1 MISEEGGGSI
11 ESTTLFGKYQLC
23 RIIGQGRS
31 GTVWLAK
38 HIELE
43 EYRAIKQVPKTCTDY
58 RQFRQEALIL
68 KSLRHPGI
76 PIVYDLEEDE
86 QFSYLIEE
94 FLEGDSLYALVSDM
108 GHFSKAMTVRYG
120 IQICRLVYSLHI
132 ARPYPILYLD
142 LQPKNLLLCGDT
154 MKLVDFDH
162 AVHLSEADRLT
173 KRYGT
178 IGCAAPEQY
187 SGDTLDERT
196 DIYAIGAV
204 LYYMLTGQ
212 YPGEKPVYPR
222 TCIDRKVGKVLRTC
236 LQKDKEKR
244 YLSVERLCE
253 ALEQILLEEKGVFR
267 QTPLS
272 SLTIAVAGT
281 RPGAGVTHTAMGLAT
296 HLRDQ
301 GLSVLYEERHD
312 LGGVRQFAACMN
324 ARADRYGIFHLK
336 GLPMLP
342 HYGKAVSLPVHPY
355 QVVVQ
360 DYGADWQ
367 ALGEEPGDGTLLV
380 CAGKPWE
387 WETTRE
393 AIMSLGNLPGLAVI
407 YNHFCGQMRVRLPGP
422 ARDARVFL
430 MPYYSNPLRSTKK
443 SRAFF
448 GTVVPYLLG
457 ENTGGGFQCFK
468 RLTGG
473 RRAAIR
479 SGIGAEESAA
489 GQHKAMYS
497 CATRTGGR
505 WGS

>member
-1 MISEEGGGSI
+1 MEEGGGSI
-11 ESTTLFGKYQLC
+11 EDTTLFGKYQLC
-23 RIIGQGRS
+23 RIIGQGQS

-38 HIELE
+38 HKELE
-43 EYRAIKQVPKTCTDY
+43 EYRAIKQVSKTCTDY

-120 IQICRLVYSLHI
+120 IQICHLVNSLHF
-132 ARPYPILYLD
+132 AKPYPILYLD
-142 LQPKNLLLCGDT
+142 LQPKNLLLCGNT
-154 MKLVDFDH
+154 VKLVDFGH

-187 SGDTLDERT
+187 SGEPLDIRT

-212 YPGEKPVYPR
+212 YPGGKPVYPR
-222 TCIDRKVGKVLRTC
+222 ARIDRDIGKILRIC
-236 LQKDKEKR
+236 LQKNKAGR
-244 YLSVERLCE
+244 YSSVEQLCR
-253 ALEQILLEEKGVFR
+253 ALERILSEEKGVFKKN
-267 QTPLS
+267 QFS

-281 RPGAGVTHTAMGLAT
+281 RAGAGATHAAMGLAVY
-296 HLRDQ
+296 LQNQ
-301 GLSVLYEERHD
+301 GLSVLYEEKHD
-312 LGGVRQFAACMN
+312 SGSVRQFAACMN
-324 ARADRYGIFHLK
+324 ARPDRYGIFRIK

-342 HYGKAVSLPVHPY
+342 KYGQAVSLPAHPY
-355 QVVVQ
+355 RVAVQ
-360 DYGADWQ
+360 DYGADWR
-367 ALGEEPGDGTLLV
+367 APGEEPGDKTLLI

-393 AIMSLGNLPGLAVI
+393 AVSGLGNLPGLAVI

-422 ARDARVFL
+422 AKETKVFL
-430 MPYYSNPLRSTKK
+430 MPYYPNPLRYTKEAE
-443 SRAFF
+443 RFYGAVIA
-448 GTVVPYLLG
+448 GLLG
-457 ENTGGGFQCFK
+457 EK
-468 RLTGG
+468 TGG
-473 RRAAIR
+473 RFRCLGRLFGSVWDAVRGRIFWRRAA
-479 SGIGAEESAA
+479 GAP
-489 GQHKAMYS
+489 
-497 CATRTGGR
+497 TGGPWESSEQADIR
-505 WGS
+505 E

>member
-1 MISEEGGGSI
+1 MEEGGGSI

-23 RIIGQGRS
+23 RILGQGHA

-86 QFSYLIEE
+86 HFSYLIEE

-108 GHFSKAMTVRYG
+108 GHFSKAMTIRYG
-120 IQICRLVYSLHI
+120 IQICRLVFSLHF
-132 ARPYPILYLD
+132 AKPYPILYLD

-187 SGDTLDERT
+187 SGEALDERT

-212 YPGEKPVYPR
+212 YPGERPVYPR
-222 TCIDRKVGKVLRTC
+222 ARIDREIGKILRVC
-236 LQKDKEKR
+236 LQRDRAKR
-244 YLSVERLCE
+244 YASVDRLCE
-253 ALEQILLEEKGVFR
+253 ALEQVLWEEKGVFSKN
-267 QTPLS
+267 QLS

-281 RPGAGVTHTAMGLAT
+281 RAGAGATHTAMGLAVY
-296 HLRDQ
+296 LRDQ
-301 GLSVLYEERHD
+301 GLSVLYEEKHD
-312 LGGVRQFAACMN
+312 SGGVRQFAACMN
-324 ARADRYGIFHLK
+324 ARPDRYGIFRLK

-342 HYGKAVSLPVHPY
+342 KYGQAVSLPPHPY
-355 QVVVQ
+355 RVVVQ
-360 DYGADWQ
+360 DYGADWR
-367 ALGEEPGDGTLLV
+367 APGENPGDGTLLV

-387 WETTRE
+387 WETTRDALE
-393 AIMSLGNLPGLAVI
+393 SLGHLPGLAVI

-422 ARDARVFL
+422 AKETPVFL
-430 MPYYSNPLRSTKK
+430 MPYDSNPLSSTKE
-443 SRAFF
+443 SRRFYGA
-448 GTVVPYLLG
+448 VVTYLLG
-457 ENTGGGFQCFK
+457 NK
-468 RLTGG
+468 TGG
-473 RRAAIR
+473 RFRCVRRLFGTLRIR
-479 SGIGAEESAA
+479 EKIG
-489 GQHKAMYS
+489 GP
-497 CATRTGGR
+497 
-505 WGS
+505 WGSREPEETPE

>member
-1 MISEEGGGSI
+1 MEEGGGSI

-43 EYRAIKQVPKTCTDY
+43 EYRAIKQVPKACSDY

-120 IQICRLVYSLHI
+120 IQICHLVNSLHF
-132 ARPYPILYLD
+132 AKPYPILYLD
-142 LQPKNLLLCGDT
+142 LQPKNLLVCDDT
-154 MKLVDFDH
+154 IKLVDFDH

-187 SGDTLDERT
+187 SGEALDERT

-212 YPGEKPVYPR
+212 YPGERPVYPR
-222 TCIDRKVGKVLRTC
+222 ARIDRSIGKILRIC
-236 LQKDKEKR
+236 LQKDKGARYPSAEK
-244 YLSVERLCE
+244 LCE
-253 ALEQILLEEKGVFR
+253 ALERILSEEEGVFKKD
-267 QTPLS
+267 QLS

-281 RPGAGVTHTAMGLAT
+281 RAGAGATHAAMGLAVY
-296 HLRDQ
+296 LKNQ
-301 GLSVLYEERHD
+301 GLSVLYEEKHD
-312 LGGVRQFAACMN
+312 SGGVRQFAACLN
-324 ARADRYGIFHLK
+324 AEPDRYGIFRLK

-342 HYGKAVSLPVHPY
+342 KYGEAVSLPPHPY
-355 QVVVQ
+355 RVVVQ
-360 DYGADWQ
+360 DYGADWR
-367 ALGEEPGDGTLLV
+367 APGEEPGDGTLLV

-387 WETTRE
+387 WETTRD
-393 AIMSLGNLPGLAVI
+393 AVISLGNLPGLAVI

-422 ARDARVFL
+422 ARGTKVFL
-430 MPYYSNPLRSTKK
+430 MPYYSNPLVCTKE
-443 SRAFF
+443 ANDFY
-448 GTVVPYLLG
+448 GAVVSYLLG
-457 ENTGGGFQCFK
+457 K
-468 RLTGG
+468 
-473 RRAAIR
+473 
-479 SGIGAEESAA
+479 
-489 GQHKAMYS
+489 
-497 CATRTGGR
+497 RTGGR
-505 WGS
+505 FRCFGKIRERLQGLRAAAAGYIRTGGR

>member
-23 RIIGQGRS
+23 RMIGQGRS

-38 HIELE
+38 HMELE

-108 GHFSKAMTVRYG
+108 GHFSKAMTIHYG

-154 MKLVDFDH
+154 VKLVDFDH

-187 SGDTLDERT
+187 SGDSLDERT

-212 YPGEKPVYPR
+212 YPGERPVYPR
-222 TCIDRKVGKVLRTC
+222 ACIDRKVGKVLRIC
-236 LQKDKEKR
+236 LQRDKEKR
-244 YLSVERLCE
+244 YLSVDRLRE
-253 ALEQILLEEKGVFR
+253 ALEQILLEEKGVFKH
-267 QTPLS
+267 TPLS

-281 RPGAGVTHTAMGLAT
+281 RPGAGATHAAMGLAVY
-296 HLRDQ
+296 LRDQ
-301 GLSVLYEERHD
+301 GLSVLYEEKHNS
-312 LGGVRQFAACMN
+312 GGVRQFAACMN
-324 ARADRYGIFHLK
+324 ARPDRYGIFRLK

-342 HYGKAVSLPVHPY
+342 QYGAAVRLPDHPY

-367 ALGEEPGDGTLLV
+367 ALGEKPGDGTLLV

-393 AIMSLGNLPGLAVI
+393 AVISLGNLPGLAVI
-407 YNHFCGQMRVRLPGP
+407 YNHFCGQMRVKLPGP
-422 ARDARVFL
+422 ARDIRVFL
-430 MPYYSNPLRSTKK
+430 QPYYSNPLKSTKE
-443 SRAFF
+443 SRMFF
-448 GTVVPYLLG
+448 RTVMPCLLG
-457 ENTGGGFQCFK
+457 EKTGGGFRCFR
-468 RLTGG
+468 RLLG
-473 RRAAIR
+473 RWRVVIR
-479 SGIGAEESAA
+479 SGIGAKEGCAEEDEAK
-489 GQHKAMYS
+489 HS
-497 CATRTGGR
+497 CATRIGGR
-505 WGS
+505 WES